1 VRSAWFQA
9 REAWPRRE
17 APVAQLTRER
27 ARAAVALPAAAGA
40 SAWVG
45 IGPENIGGRMTSV
58 VCHPADPDRL
68 WAGAAGGGVWHSVA
82 AGTTWQPLW
91 HHQDSLNVGSLAID
105 PQQPDTLYCGTGEAN
120 LSADSHA
127 GVGVYR
133 SLDAGATWLLLAPAA
148 AAGLPPRIGAL
159 AVDPFASTHVLAGG
173 LAHAAGEPTGLFR
186 STDSGATWAAVPLAG
201 QTGFRCH
208 DVRFDPQRQGRV
220 LVAVAARGVL
230 NGIWRSVDGAASWQ
244 HLAGGLPPP
253 DQVGRCSLAVAPSDT
268 DVGYAL
274 LERGGGVLGV
284 FRTADGGEGWT
295 SVGGAHFGDERQM
308 SYNNTI
314 AVHPTD
320 PDVVLCGGVDLHRTA
335 DGGTT
340 WQQVTHWDADR
351 GATDYA
357 HADHH
362 AVIMPAA
369 DPGRVYDLN
378 DGGMDLSTDAGLTWQ
393 NHSNGLATNMF
404 YDLAVAQTDG
414 RMVAGGA
421 QDNGTIASLD
431 GTPDGFVMLTGGDGG
446 WVLIDPTDER
456 HLFTTWQ
463 GMVVWRFRSTD
474 GWKRVSPPED
484 LFRMWM
490 VFLSMDA
497 NDRKT
502 VFTGSR
508 RVWRTRDDGNNWTAV
523 SGNLDGSDI
532 TAVEVAR
539 ADGTRVYVGTEN
551 GGFFRSVD
559 RGATWSGNL
568 AGTVLPGL
576 SITRIESRPDDADV
590 VYSTVAN
597 FGNRH
602 VFRSA
607 DGGLTWI
614 DIDRGDLPDTPLHS
628 IAVPAAH
635 PGRVYVCGDAGVFV
649 SDDEGASWRNLTGNL
664 PTVMVVDIVYHET
677 DRTLT
682 AATYG
687 RSMWR
692 LQVD

>member
-1 VRSAWFQA
+1 
-9 REAWPRRE
+9 
-17 APVAQLTRER
+17 
-27 ARAAVALPAAAGA
+27 
-40 SAWVG
+40 
-45 IGPENIGGRMTSV
+45 
-58 VCHPADPDRL
+58 
-68 WAGAAGGGVWHSVA
+68 
-82 AGTTWQPLW
+82 
-91 HHQDSLNVGSLAID
+91 
-105 PQQPDTLYCGTGEAN
+105 
-120 LSADSHA
+120 
-127 GVGVYR
+127 
-133 SLDAGATWLLLAPAA
+133 
-148 AAGLPPRIGAL
+148 
-159 AVDPFASTHVLAGG
+159 
-173 LAHAAGEPTGLFR
+173 
-186 STDSGATWAAVPLAG
+186 
-201 QTGFRCH
+201 
-208 DVRFDPQRQGRV
+208 
-220 LVAVAARGVL
+220 
-230 NGIWRSVDGAASWQ
+230 
-244 HLAGGLPPP
+244 
-253 DQVGRCSLAVAPSDT
+253 
-268 DVGYAL
+268 
-274 LERGGGVLGV
+274 VLGV
-284 FRTADGGEGWT
+284 FRTADGGESWT

-649 SDDEGASWRNLTGNL
+649 SDDEGASWRSLTGNL